1 MTSAGKPILVV
12 AAILVREGRILI
24 CQRHHSDAYG
34 MQWEFPGGKVR
45 NGETL
50 EAALSR
56 ELREE
61 LGMEADVGRQVHR
74 LQHSYPD
81 RFVEVIFFEVTGS
94 ARQPENRVF
103 ERIEWV
109 ARRDL
114 PRYPFLEADRDLV
127 EKMARGE
134 VL

>member
-1 MTSAGKPILVV
+1 MTPEPILVA
-12 AAILVREGRILI
+12 AAILVLKGRILI
-24 CQRHHSDAYG
+24 CQRHHLDAYG
-34 MQWEFPGGKVR
+34 LQWEFPGGKVR

-61 LGMEADVGRQVHR
+61 LGIEVTAGRQIHR
-74 LQHSYPD
+74 LQHRYPD
-81 RFVEVIFFEVTGS
+81 RFVEVVFFEITGS
-94 ARQPENRVF
+94 AGPPKNRVF

-114 PRYPFLEADRDLV
+114 LQYPFLEADRDLV